1 MTTAKPQ
8 GPFSSPEKQR
18 LVLCLLLAAVTMVL
32 YNPVNR
38 HPFINY
44 DDDRYVVENTNIRGL
59 SVETVR
65 WAFTTTAEA
74 NWHPLTWLSHALD
87 YQLFGLNAAGHH
99 FDSLLFHA
107 VNVVLLFLLLLRGT
121 GRAGRSLMVALLFAL
136 HPLNVESVA
145 WVAERKN
152 LLCTFFFFLAI
163 WAYGWYAL
171 KPGWR
176 RYVPVAVLFVMG
188 LMSKPMVITFPFA
201 LLLLDYWPLGRIPG
215 SPAGK
220 LGDQPV
226 PQSSLTKL
234 VIEKLPLFAL
244 SAASAWVTMYAQSG
258 GGAVRSMGQ
267 FSLRVRVENSVV
279 AYAMYLWKMVW
290 PAKLAVLY
298 PHPGDSLPV
307 WQIAL
312 GSVVLLAISA
322 LVWKYRSRGYL
333 PAGWLWFLGTLVP
346 VIGIVQVG
354 YQSMADRYTYIP
366 LIGVF
371 VMIVWMASDAAD
383 HWKVGIAW
391 RVVPSVLVLLALSW
405 ALRRQLSYW
414 DNGLDLWAHTLRVTP
429 NNFVAEDNLGD
440 ALLQEGRVDDAYT
453 HFQRAAA
460 IMPRDPWSHA
470 SMGTYLQQQGRLR
483 EAVAQYLI
491 TLGLSRDPVMLAL
504 TNANLGSAFR
514 DLGDDKDALECYD
527 RAIEIN
533 PYQSNAYFGRGVLL
547 RKQGK
552 LTDAVRDFSRAVEI
566 RPSAEG
572 YLRLGQT
579 LAEAHRREE
588 ALAAIDQA
596 LKISPDFAEAQ
607 QAAAA
612 LQAAH

>member
-1 MTTAKPQ
+1 
-8 GPFSSPEKQR
+8 
-18 LVLCLLLAAVTMVL
+18 MVL

-59 SVETVR
+59 SLDTVR

-87 YQLFGLNAAGHH
+87 YELFHLNAAGHH
-99 FDSLLFHA
+99 LDSVLFHA
-107 VNVVLLFLLLLRGT
+107 VNVVLLFLVLLRGT
-121 GRAGRSLMVALLFAL
+121 GRWGRSLMVAFLFAL

-152 LLCTFFFFLAI
+152 LLCTFFFLLAI

-176 RYVPVAVLFVMG
+176 RYVVVAVLFAMG
-188 LMSKPMVITFPFA
+188 LMSKPMVITLPFV

-215 SPAGK
+215 FEAGEV
-220 LGDQPV
+220 GEHAV
-226 PQSSLTKL
+226 PQSSISKL
-234 VIEKLPLFAL
+234 LIEKLPLIVL

-258 GGAVRSMGQ
+258 GGAVRSTSQ
-267 FSLRVRVENSVV
+267 FSLRVRLENSIV
-279 AYAMYLWKMVW
+279 AYAMYLWKMIW

-298 PHPGDSLPV
+298 PHAGNALAV
-307 WQIAL
+307 WQIVTGTA
-312 GSVVLLAISA
+312 VLLGITA
-322 LVWKYRSRGYL
+322 LVWKYRSRRYL
-333 PAGWLWFLGTLVP
+333 PTGWLWFLGTLVP

-366 LIGVF
+366 LIGAF
-371 VMIVWMASDAAD
+371 VMVVWVAGDLAD
-383 HWKVGIAW
+383 HWKLGLTW
-391 RVVPSVLVLLALSW
+391 RVVPAVLVLLALSW
-405 ALRRQLSYW
+405 ATRRQLSYW
-414 DNGLDLWAHTLRVTP
+414 DSGLDLWAHTLTVTP

-440 ALLQEGRVDDAYT
+440 ALLMDGRPDEAYA

-470 SMGTYLQQQGRLR
+470 SMGTYLQQQGKLQ
-483 EAVAQYLI
+483 EAVAQYLV

-504 TNANLGSAFR
+504 TNANLGSAYR
-514 DLGDDKDALECYD
+514 DLGDEEDALQCYN

-533 PYQSNAYFGRGVLL
+533 PYQANAYFGRGVLL

-552 LTDAVRDFSRAVEI
+552 TAEAIRDFSKAVELH
-566 RPSAEG
+566 PTAEG
-572 YLRLGQT
+572 YLRLGQA
-579 LAEAHRREE
+579 LAEAHQREE
-588 ALAAIDQA
+588 ALAAFDQA
-596 LKISPDFAEAQ
+596 LRISPDLIDAQ
-607 QAAAA
+607 KAAAA
-612 LQAAH
+612 LAATR